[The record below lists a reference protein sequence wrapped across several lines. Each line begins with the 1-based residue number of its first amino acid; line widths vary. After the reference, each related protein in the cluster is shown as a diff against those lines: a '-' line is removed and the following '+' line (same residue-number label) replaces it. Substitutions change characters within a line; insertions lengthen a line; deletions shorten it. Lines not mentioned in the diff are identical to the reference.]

1 MKRFLFVLALPFHV
15 QCMCPFTGGEGAV
28 SISDRRLQNYAQYTS
43 VPVNYTAVEEDI
55 IAALTDS
62 KSFWPA
68 GLISS

>member
-1 MKRFLFVLALPFHV
+1 
-15 QCMCPFTGGEGAV
+15 MCPFTDGEGGAF
-28 SISDRRLQNYAQYTS
+28 STSDRRLQNYAQYTS

-68 GLISS
+68 GLVSFNITNYNFYYKL